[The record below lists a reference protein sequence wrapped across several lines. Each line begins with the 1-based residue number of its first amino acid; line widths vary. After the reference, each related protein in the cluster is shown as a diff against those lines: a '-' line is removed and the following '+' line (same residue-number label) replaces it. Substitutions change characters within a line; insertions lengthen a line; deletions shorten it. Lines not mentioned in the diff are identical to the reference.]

1 MAAQSQVSTLFK
13 NIPATR
19 YKKRKIPAAIRE
31 AVWVKHCGRVFE
43 HKCTTSWCQNRITAF
58 DFQCGHNIPES
69 KGGTLAMSNLYPLC
83 SRCNVSMGDRYTIDE
98 WNAIQPVLGLKP
110 VTLSDRS
117 VQTKRT
123 WGQFFSCLHFT
134 AGKPPEP
141 RQPTSPSRRAT
152 Q

>member
-1 MAAQSQVSTLFK
+1 MR
-13 NIPATR
+13 N
-19 YKKRKIPAAIRE
+19 KKKTISKKLKE
-31 AVWVKHCGRVFE
+31 EVWIKHFGEIFSA
-43 HKCTTSWCQNRITAF
+43 KCPISWCSHKITVFCFEA
-58 DFQCGHNIPES
+58 GHNIPES
-69 KGGTLAMSNLYPLC
+69 KGGRTAIDNLIPIC
-83 SRCNVSMGDRYTIDE
+83 GECNRSMGDRYTIDE

>member
-43 HKCTTSWCQNRITAF
+43 HKCITSWCQNRITAF

-69 KGGTLAMSNLYPLC
+69 KGGTLALTNLYPLC

-152 Q
+152 R